1 MEEKNAGLDYILS
14 IECCI
19 VRTMSSEK
27 WEQVEHFLLENK
39 TFLCHF
45 KLYKNVQIFLKF
57 KYRIHLFT
65 IGGYELLI

>member
-45 KLYKNVQIFLKF
+45 ISLQKCSNFFFFY
-57 KYRIHLFT
+57 
-65 IGGYELLI
+65 